1 MVVDLCLVTS
11 ILVMAFRS
19 IKTSRVQAVL
29 PKALEIEAALRRT
42 MMEAETT
49 GRHVNDQLLRREQ
62 NIHKFVAEID
72 QHEKNLS
79 FSVSEAENLAKEL
92 SLSCE
97 SARREG
103 KELQAALIEAESL
116 SLSMKQSPYARAASP
131 DSEELPDR
139 DIGRRAPAPPA
150 RESVRRS
157 KTAEVSFSTKKQSPR
172 ANEWLDEQ
180 YEEFEQEER
189 IDERPQSKVG
199 ALKEVYGRAESMI
212 KEGKELEAI
221 ARATKLPM
229 EGVKRLAQMI
239 EIEREEEQERER
251 LAPRNR
257 QGDPRLGA
265 LGSTRR

>member
-1 MVVDLCLVTS
+1 
-11 ILVMAFRS
+11 
-19 IKTSRVQAVL
+19 
-29 PKALEIEAALRRT
+29 
-42 MMEAETT
+42 
-49 GRHVNDQLLRREQ
+49 
-62 NIHKFVAEID
+62 
-72 QHEKNLS
+72 
-79 FSVSEAENLAKEL
+79 
-92 SLSCE
+92 
-97 SARREG
+97 
-103 KELQAALIEAESL
+103 
-116 SLSMKQSPYARAASP
+116 
-131 DSEELPDR
+131 
-139 DIGRRAPAPPA
+139 
-150 RESVRRS
+150 
-157 KTAEVSFSTKKQSPR
+157 VSFSTKKQSPR